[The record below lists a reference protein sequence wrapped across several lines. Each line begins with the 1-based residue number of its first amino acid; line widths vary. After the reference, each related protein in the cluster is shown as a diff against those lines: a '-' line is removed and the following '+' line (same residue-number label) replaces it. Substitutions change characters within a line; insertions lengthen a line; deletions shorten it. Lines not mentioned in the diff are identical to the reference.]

1 MTLNIIDVSS
11 YQTGMNVGAVAGD
24 GVLVKATGGVSY
36 VNPSC
41 NIHVEQTL
49 KAGKKLGLYHFAHEA
64 GVSGTAEQEAQ
75 FFIDSIKNY
84 IGKAMLIL
92 DFESDNQTDEAWAK
106 RWLDYVYNK
115 TGVRPL
121 LYISL
126 SNENA
131 TNWSILPNSNYGLWI
146 AQYNN
151 YNVVNGFQPREL
163 YGNLKHFKSMT
174 MFQYTSS
181 GRLPGWGGNLDFS
194 VFYGDKKTWDAYAS
208 INGKPVKPTVPTKLT
223 PSKPASK
230 VNVWYNTKQ
239 LNGGWN
245 GEVKNFNNS
254 DSNGFSGNPSHK
266 HDLLSIRVD
275 CGTLKYRVHT
285 VSGSWLGWVSKG
297 DINDSVNGCAGLVG
311 QAIDGVQMEYITPS
325 GEAYQQA
332 WYRSQTVARSGWLGV
347 VCDQGQSIGGYTDS
361 FAGMLG
367 EPLDRLQIKIGTN
380 NPY

>member
-24 GVLVKATGGVSY
+24 GVLVKATGGVGY

-49 KAGKKLGLYHFAHEA
+49 KAGKKLGLYHFAHET

-75 FFIDSIKNY
+75 FFINSIKNY

-106 RWLDYVYNK
+106 RWLDYVYAK

-131 TNWSILPNSNYGLWI
+131 TNWRILPNDNYGLWI

-208 INGKPVKPTVPTKLT
+208 INGKPVKPTAPTKPT
-223 PSKPASK
+223 PSKPAGK

-254 DSNGFSGNPSHK
+254 DSNGFSGNPGHK
-266 HDLLSIRVD
+266 HDLLSIKVD
-275 CGTLKYRVHT
+275 RGTLKYRVHT
-285 VSGSWLGWVSKG
+285 VGGSWLGWVSKG
-297 DINDSVNGCAGLVG
+297 DINDSKTGCAGLVG
-311 QAIDGVQMEYITPS
+311 HVIDGVQMIYITPS
-325 GEAYQQA
+325 GESYQQA
-332 WYRSQTVARSGWLGV
+332 WYRSQTTARKGWLKTA
-347 VCDQGQSIGGYTDS
+347 CDDGNSVKGYDS
-361 FAGMLG
+361 FAGVLG
-367 EPLDRLQIKIGTN
+367 KPLDRLQISIGQKA
-380 NPY
+380 PF